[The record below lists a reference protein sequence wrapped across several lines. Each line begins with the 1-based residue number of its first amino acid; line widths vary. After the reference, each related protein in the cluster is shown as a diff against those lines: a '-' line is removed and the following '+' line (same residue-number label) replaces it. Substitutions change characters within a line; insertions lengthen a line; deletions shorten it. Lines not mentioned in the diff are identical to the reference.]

1 MIDQSKSTE
10 LREDALDIDAS
21 PATPERPQKTVG
33 RPKSRSSEETRERIL
48 NEAERLFAERGYDG
62 TSVRNVASAAGLQL
76 QAIGYHFGPKESL
89 FETVV
94 ERRAVVLN
102 AMREDALATLRE
114 EHGQAPLPLDDLV
127 RAYSRPFIASANS
140 DDEGW
145 RNFAALMGRLANSR
159 LGTATITRHY
169 NVIAKAYI
177 AELKKSLP
185 DAPEQSIVDGMLFF
199 VASMLSICAA
209 TGRFSDL
216 SGSAGERPMEE
227 AYEDLVTFTVAGL
240 EGLAMERS

>member
-1 MIDQSKSTE
+1 MIDQSKPPD
-10 LREDALDIDAS
+10 LREDSLDIDAR

-62 TSVRNVASAAGLQL
+62 TSVRNVAAAAGLQL
-76 QAIGYHFGPKESL
+76 QAIGYHFGPKENL

-102 AMREDALATLRE
+102 AMREETLEALRKT
-114 EHGQAPLPLDDLV
+114 HGDAPLPLEDLV

-140 DDEGW
+140 GDPGW

-169 NVIAKAYI
+169 NEIAKAYI
-177 AELKKSLP
+177 EEFNRSLP
-185 DAPEQSIVDGMLFF
+185 GANKQSIVDGMLFF
-199 VASMLSICAA
+199 VAAMLSICAA
-209 TGRFSDL
+209 TGRSSDL
-216 SGSAGERPMEE
+216 AGTAGNRPMEE

-240 EGLAMERS
+240 AGLEKGRP